1 MTAAFVVKIYTKD
14 QVKTLTKSQL
24 EQLRGLPADI
34 RQRERQILRIEKE
47 LEKVPNTM
55 DSVQGSMPDHPYT
68 AHAITI
74 RGRDEQKDLA
84 LRARLRRQRVLLIQ
98 RQQMLLALQID
109 AMEFVEA
116 IPETLARV
124 AIRGYYIERKA
135 WNDIADEVNCETVTA
150 DSLRMLASRYLQKN
164 NV

>member
-1 MTAAFVVKIYTKD
+1 MKIYTKG

-34 RQRERQILRIEKE
+34 QQRERQILHIEKE

-84 LRARLRRQRVLLIQ
+84 LRARLRRQKKQLEK
-98 RQQMLLALQID
+98 RQEEARALEI
-109 AMEFVEA
+109 EA
-116 IPETLARV
+116 RDFIERAPNSILRA
-124 AIRGYYIERKA
+124 ALRGYYIDNLTWEEVADLLPNVTSESVRKM
-135 WNDIADEVNCETVTA
+135 V
-150 DSLRMLASRYLQKN
+150 MRYIDKN
-164 NV
+164 I